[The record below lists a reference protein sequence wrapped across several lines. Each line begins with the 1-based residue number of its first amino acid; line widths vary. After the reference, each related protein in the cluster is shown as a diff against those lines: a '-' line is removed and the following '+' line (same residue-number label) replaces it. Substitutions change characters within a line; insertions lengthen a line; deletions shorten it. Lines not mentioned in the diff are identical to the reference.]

1 MSLDRLTAMK
11 SKFLLGLALVL
22 SGGWYCHQAQ
32 AQSASSTNA
41 WHGFPVIPAITNA
54 NPAIRHPVSIQVP
67 TELKIER
74 TDDMLSATVATNRET
89 VSIKV
94 GTNMVVGFRSRWFAY
109 PVGEP
114 RPANFSDGL
123 EGGGHVFGAGT
134 IFLHT
139 KTDGIPQK
147 GKSYVVEMELSAFE
161 TDIPPQHDWSPHSK
175 NYKVLWQ
182 RTLKRTVE

>member
-1 MSLDRLTAMK
+1 MK
-11 SKFLLGLALVL
+11 AKFLLALALVA
-22 SGGWYCHQAQ
+22 SGGWYCHHAQ

-74 TDDMLSATVATNRET
+74 TNDTLSATVATNRET
-89 VSIKV
+89 VSIEA

-123 EGGGHVFGAGT
+123 EGGGFVFGTGT

-139 KTDGIPQK
+139 KPDGIPQK

-161 TDIPPQHDWSPHSK
+161 TDIPPQHDWRPHSK
-175 NYKVLWQ
+175 NYRVLWQ
-182 RTLKRTVE
+182 RTLKQTIQ